1 MPGELVAL
9 MAVYSDRREHWSAA
23 HCVQTRLGTAS
34 TIHGFSVATNEAAP
48 EFYVQVIRHKMG
60 SCA

>member
-1 MPGELVAL
+1 

-34 TIHGFSVATNEAAP
+34 TIHGFSVATNEAGP